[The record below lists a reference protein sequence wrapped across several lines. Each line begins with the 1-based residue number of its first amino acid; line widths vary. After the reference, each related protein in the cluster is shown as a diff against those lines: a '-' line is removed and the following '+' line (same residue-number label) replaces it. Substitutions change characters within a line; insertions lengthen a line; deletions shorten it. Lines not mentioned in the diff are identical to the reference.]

1 MNLDKFERYDRRQ
14 QLKQWEEIKNEL
26 TVETEKQLIRKIM
39 DEGVF
44 GYLDLVSEIL
54 FEIASDSEEYVKI
67 LEDMSTRVK
76 NDLAQGPFLS
86 TLIKIG
92 KEKTEIGM
100 GLRNKIIKTCKDS
113 NLMVLSGLI
122 LGGIGIKNKEE
133 VLTLIE
139 QDLDQQNN
147 PTILQSYLKAILI
160 INENKKRIDERDKKI
175 IAKLFTKNMEQ
186 VNIELLNFSL
196 ANYSKNKSYFYKII
210 KSLTEE
216 KKDSYKKFLFRRLSY
231 QNILEENKLFELIE
245 LAKDAEEEVLNE
257 IAMCLR
263 NHPSQL
269 NAILDLYFYWI
280 NKGLYFKIRN
290 FEWILEEIMKKD
302 NSILPLFIK
311 SFRKIDE
318 KYSYVIVPD
327 IFQHLVKY
335 NIEIGISEAI
345 KLKSKNKIEKLI
357 KSKLLEVIIGCCYS
371 DKKNARHIQELAK
384 YLLQEAQQKPY
395 INIVIKSNLINSPK
409 LTKEEYNILVDKVSK
424 LLEDLRTKKE
434 KYDFNSLAKTLK
446 KYPIVNKYGEDIL
459 RNCKE
464 KKIHSP
470 LLRLLDEEE
479 PDLTKI
485 KIREDES
492 KLTKAIKLDFL
503 RSQFWPKAYLT
514 ELNNGLSLFEKIK
527 NPKYDTKE
535 KKKKY
540 IRDMLLNEQSFWGF
554 LSELIVMNRLG
565 EERIKFK
572 DRIFG
577 NKDIDIETE
586 IFNKPLF
593 FEITHPRM
601 DRKLRLANKMIELK
615 NRAFSIIENKYKQIM
630 KSGVY
635 EHPEY
640 MDNFYF
646 YVVIDIS
653 GSMIDE
659 YDLLDSLFG
668 TLKMSLI
675 FNKKTGEVIKEF
687 AARSQDSLSYKN
699 KKTETVSGVIYFKE
713 ELGFRENLSP
723 YIKLNGKIINN
734 PFGTRVL
741 SEKEMKRLNS
751 ILFGT

>member
-14 QLKQWEEIKNEL
+14 QRKQWEKIKNEL
-26 TVETEKQLIRKIM
+26 TVETKKQLIRKIM

-67 LEDMSTRVK
+67 LEDLSTRVK

-86 TLIKIG
+86 ALIEIG

-100 GLRNKIIKTCKDS
+100 ELRNKIIKTSKDS
-113 NLMVLSGLI
+113 NLIVLSGLI

-147 PTILQSYLKAILI
+147 PNILQSYLKAILI
-160 INENKKRIDERDKKI
+160 INENKKRIDERDIKI
-175 IAKLFTKNMEQ
+175 IAQLFNKNMEQ
-186 VNIELLNFSL
+186 VNIEILNFSL
-196 ANYSKNKSYFYKII
+196 ASYSKNKAYFYEII

-231 QNILEENKLFELIE
+231 QDILEENKLFELIK
-245 LAKDAEEEVLNE
+245 LSKDAEEEILNE
-257 IAMCLR
+257 IVMCLR

-269 NAILDLYFYWI
+269 NKILNLYLYWI

-290 FEWILEEIMKKD
+290 FDWILEEIMKKD

-335 NIEIGISEAI
+335 NVEIGLSEAI

-357 KSKLLEVIIGCCYS
+357 KLKLLEVIIGCCYS
-371 DKKNARHIQELAK
+371 DKKNAKHIQELAK
-384 YLLQEAQQKPY
+384 YLLKEAQQKPY
-395 INIVIKSNLINSPK
+395 INIEIKSNLINSPK
-409 LTKEEYNILVDKVSK
+409 LTKEEYNTLVDKVST
-424 LLEDLRTKKE
+424 LLDDLKTKKE

-446 KYPIVNKYGEDIL
+446 KYPIVNKYGKDIL
-459 RNCKE
+459 RSCKE
-464 KKIHSP
+464 KKTHSP
-470 LLRLLDEEE
+470 LLQLLDEEE

-485 KIREDES
+485 KIEEDES
-492 KLTKAIKLDFL
+492 KLTKAIKLDFF

-514 ELNNGLSLFEKIK
+514 ELNNGLSLFEEIK
-527 NPKYDTKE
+527 NPKYQTKE

-540 IRDMLLNEQSFWGF
+540 IRDMLLNEQSFLGF
-554 LSELIVMNRLG
+554 FSELIVMNRIG
-565 EERIKFK
+565 KERIKFK
-572 DRIFG
+572 DRIIG
-577 NKDIDIETE
+577 NNDIDIETE
-586 IFNKPLF
+586 IFNKPIF

-615 NRAFSIIENKYKQIM
+615 NRSFSIIENKYKQII

-640 MDNFYF
+640 KDNFYF
-646 YVVIDIS
+646 YVIIDIS
-653 GSMIDE
+653 NSTIDE
-659 YDLLDSLFG
+659 YNLLNSLFG

-675 FNKKTGEVIKEF
+675 FNKKTGDIVKEY
-687 AARSQDSLSYKN
+687 ASRSQNSLSHKN

-734 PFGTRVL
+734 PFGKRVL
-741 SEKEMKRLNS
+741 SEKEIKSLNS

>member
-26 TVETEKQLIRKIM
+26 TVETGKQLIRKIM

-67 LEDMSTRVK
+67 LEDISTRVK

-86 TLIKIG
+86 TLIEIG

-113 NLMVLSGLI
+113 NLIVLSGLI

-133 VLTLIE
+133 MLTLIE

-147 PTILQSYLKAILI
+147 PSVLQAYLKAILI
-160 INENKKRIDERDKKI
+160 INEHEKRIDERDIKI
-175 IAKLFTKNMEQ
+175 ITQLFNKNMEQ
-186 VNIELLNFSL
+186 VNIEILNFSL
-196 ANYSKNKSYFYKII
+196 ANYSKNKLYFYKII
-210 KSLTEE
+210 KSLTGE
-216 KKDSYKKFLFRRLSY
+216 KNDSYKKFLFRKLSY
-231 QNILEENKLFELIE
+231 QDILEENKLFELIE
-245 LAKDAEEEVLNE
+245 LSKDAEEEVLNE
-257 IAMCLR
+257 IVMCLR

-290 FEWILEEIMKKD
+290 FDWILEEIMKKD
-302 NSILPLFIK
+302 SSILPLFIK

-318 KYSYVIVPD
+318 KYSYVVVPD

-345 KLKSKNKIEKLI
+345 KLKSKNKIEKRI
-357 KSKLLEVIIGCCYS
+357 KLKLLEGIIGCCYS

-384 YLLQEAQQKPY
+384 YLLKEAQQKPY
-395 INIVIKSNLINSPK
+395 VNIEIKSNLINSPK
-409 LTKEEYNILVDKVSK
+409 LTKEEYNTLVDKVSK
-424 LLEDLRTKKE
+424 LLEDLKTKKE
-434 KYDFNSLAKTLK
+434 KYDFNGLARTLK
-446 KYPIVNKYGEDIL
+446 KYPIVNKYVKDIL
-459 RNCKE
+459 KICEKE
-464 KKIHSP
+464 KIYSP

-479 PDLTKI
+479 PNLTRI
-485 KIREDES
+485 KIGEDES
-492 KLTKAIKLDFL
+492 KLTKAIKLDFF

-514 ELNNGLSLFEKIK
+514 ELNNGLSLFEEIE
-527 NPKYDTKE
+527 NPKYQTKE

-540 IRDMLLNEQSFWGF
+540 IRDMLLNEQSFLGF
-554 LSELIVMNRLG
+554 FSELIVMNRIG
-565 EERIKFK
+565 KERIKFK
-572 DRIFG
+572 DRLIG
-577 NKDIDIETE
+577 NNDIDIETE
-586 IFNKPLF
+586 IFNKPIF

-601 DRKLRLANKMIELK
+601 DRKLGLANEMIELK
-615 NRAFSIIENKYKQIM
+615 NRSFSIIEKKYKQIM
-630 KSGVY
+630 KSGVSD
-635 EHPEY
+635 HPEY
-640 MDNFYF
+640 KDNFYF
-646 YVVIDIS
+646 YVIIDNS
-653 GSMIDE
+653 DSIDE
-659 YDLLDSLFG
+659 YDLLNSLFG
-668 TLKMSLI
+668 TLRMNRI

-687 AARSQDSLSYKN
+687 AAHSQDSLGHTN
-699 KKTETVSGVIYFKE
+699 KKTEIVSGVIYFKE

-734 PFGTRVL
+734 PFGKRVL
-741 SEKEMKRLNS
+741 SEKEMKSLNS

>member
-1 MNLDKFERYDRRQ
+1 MNLDKFKGYDRRQ
-14 QLKQWEEIKNEL
+14 QLKQWEKVKNEL
-26 TVETEKQLIRKIM
+26 TVETKKQLIRKII

-54 FEIASDSEEYVKI
+54 FEVASNSEEYVKI
-67 LEDMSTRVK
+67 LEDISISVK

-86 TLIKIG
+86 ALIKIG
-92 KEKTEIGM
+92 KEKAEIGT
-100 GLRNKIIKTCKDS
+100 GLRNRIIKICNDS
-113 NLMVLSGLI
+113 NLIVLSGLI
-122 LGGIGIKNKEE
+122 LGGIGIKKEEE

-147 PTILQSYLKAILI
+147 PSILQSYLKAILI
-160 INENKKRIDERDKKI
+160 ISENKKRFDERDKKI
-175 IAKLFTKNMEQ
+175 IAQLFNKNMEQ
-186 VNIELLNFSL
+186 VNIELLNYSL
-196 ANYSKNKSYFYKII
+196 ANYSKNKSYFYEII

-216 KKDSYKKFLFRRLSY
+216 KKDSYKKFLFRRVSY
-231 QNILEENKLFELIE
+231 QDILEENKLFELIE
-245 LAKDAEEEVLNE
+245 LSKDAEEEVLNE
-257 IAMCLR
+257 IVLCLR

-269 NAILDLYFYWI
+269 NAIIDLYFYWI

-290 FEWILEEIMKKD
+290 FEWFLEEIMKKD
-302 NSILPLFIK
+302 NSILPLFVK

-318 KYSYVIVPD
+318 KCSYVVVPD

-335 NIEIGISEAI
+335 NIEIGLSEVI

-357 KSKLLEVIIGCCYS
+357 KFKLLEGTIGCCYS
-371 DKKNARHIQELAK
+371 DKKNAKHIQELAK
-384 YLLQEAQQKPY
+384 YLLKEAQQKPY
-395 INIVIKSNLINSPK
+395 INIDIKSNLINSPN
-409 LTKEEYNILVDKVSK
+409 LTKEEYNTLVDKVST
-424 LLEDLRTKKE
+424 LLDDLKTKKE
-434 KYDFNSLAKTLK
+434 KYDFNRLAKTLK
-446 KYPIVNKYGEDIL
+446 KYPTVNKYGEDIL

-464 KKIHSP
+464 KRIYSP
-470 LLRLLDEEE
+470 FLRLLDEEE

-492 KLTKAIKLDFL
+492 KLTKAMKLDFL

-540 IRDMLLNEQSFWGF
+540 IRDILLNEQSFWDF

-577 NKDIDIETE
+577 NKDIDIETK

-615 NRAFSIIENKYKQIM
+615 NRSFSIIENKYKQIM

-640 MDNFYF
+640 KDNFYF

-668 TLKMSLI
+668 TLRMSLI
-675 FNKKTGEVIKEF
+675 FNKKTGDVVKEY
-687 AARSQDSLSYKN
+687 ASRSQNSLSHRN

-734 PFGTRVL
+734 PFGKRVL